1 MRIIVL
7 RTGDA
12 IPSVAEKTGQQF
24 FDFITTTAGDS
35 WPYDWECI
43 DVRSLQA
50 GDLPAPSQVK
60 GEAAFIITG
69 SAFSVT
75 ERAPWMLQVEDY
87 IRRIADAEVPLLGIC
102 FGHQLIGQ
110 ALGGEVAKNPNGR
123 EIGTVRLEVSKDDP
137 LLAGQP
143 RVFDV
148 QTTHS
153 DSVVRLPPGA
163 VVHASTALEPNTIFS
178 VGPHIRGVQHH
189 PEMND
194 AIIRGYVEARFDII
208 KGEGLDPEAILGA
221 IRPAPENGQTLRNFV
236 RNFVLRAS

>member
-24 FDFITTTAGDS
+24 FDFIKTTAADS

-43 DVRSLQA
+43 DVRTP
-50 GDLPAPSQVK
+50 DVVLPALK
-60 GEAAFIITG
+60 TAAAFIITG
-69 SAFSVT
+69 SASSVT
-75 ERAPWMLQVEDY
+75 ERAPWMLQTEDY
-87 IRRIADAEVPLLGIC
+87 IRHIADAEVPLLGIC

-110 ALGGEVAKNPNGR
+110 ALGGEVARNPNGR

-143 RVFDV
+143 RTFDV

-163 VVHASTALEPNTIFS
+163 VVHASTPLEPNTVFS
-178 VGPHIRGVQHH
+178 VGAHIRGVQHH

-194 AIIRGYVEARFDII
+194 AIIRGYVEARAEII
-208 KGEGLDPEAILGA
+208 RGEGLDPEAILGA

-236 RNFVLRAS
+236 RNFVLRGN